1 MIISAL
7 TYEYTTLHVLHQTLT
22 ENDVSSEQLATTI
35 GSSANDNSAVEDEE
49 QSIDIDEES
58 ANEKAEETICPDQ
71 NCSEEHSPRLSTPLL
86 VHGLDDSSMM
96 MTESSPCQQTY
107 SDKLKCCNECSIC
120 CEEYQPKDKICCSS
134 NAKCV
139 HIFHEECIVHWLLSL
154 GWIRWKEQKVHD
166 RLLVGDDREL
176 LMYDL
181 ECPLCRLDFVDKS
194 LFVDGGKASLE
205 NVV

>member
-1 MIISAL
+1 M
-7 TYEYTTLHVLHQTLT
+7 LHQTLT
-22 ENDVSSEQLATTI
+22 ENDVSSEQLATTC
-35 GSSANDNSAVEDEE
+35 SSANDNSAVEDEE
-49 QSIDIDEES
+49 QRIDIDEES
-58 ANEKAEETICPDQ
+58 ANDIAEET
-71 NCSEEHSPRLSTPLL
+71 NCNEEQSPRLSTPLL
-86 VHGLDDSSMM
+86 AHGLDGSSMM
-96 MTESSPCQQTY
+96 MTESSSRQQTY
-107 SDKLKCCNECSIC
+107 SDKLQCCNECSIC
-120 CEEYQPKDKICCSS
+120 CEEYQPKDKICWSS

-166 RLLVGDDREL
+166 RLLVGDDKEL

-194 LFVDGGKASLE
+194 LFTDERGEASLE